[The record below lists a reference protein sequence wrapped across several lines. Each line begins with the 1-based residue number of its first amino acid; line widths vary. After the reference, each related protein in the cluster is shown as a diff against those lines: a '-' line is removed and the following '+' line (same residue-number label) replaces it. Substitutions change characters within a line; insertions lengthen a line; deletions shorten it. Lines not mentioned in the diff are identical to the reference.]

1 MKKIA
6 IKQVRSGIG
15 TPEKHRLIIKGLGLR
30 RIGHTVFRVD
40 TPEIRGMVWKI
51 KHLVEVLEGVDEAK

>member
-15 TPEKHRLIIKGLGLR
+15 TPEKHRLIIKVLGLR

-51 KHLVEVLEGVDEAK
+51 KHLVEVSEGVDEAK

>member
-6 IKQVRSGIG
+6 IKQIRSGIG
-15 TPEKHRLIIKGLGLR
+15 TPVKHRLIIKGLGLR
-30 RIGHTVFRVD
+30 RIGHTVMRED

-51 KHLVEVLEGVDEAK
+51 KHLVEVSEGVNEA

>member
-6 IKQVRSGIG
+6 IRQVRSGIG
-15 TPEKHRLIIKGLGLR
+15 TPVKQRLIIKGLGLR
-30 RIGHTVFRVD
+30 RIGHTVMRED

-51 KHLVEVLEGVDEAK
+51 KHLVEVVEGVDEA